1 MPAPRGAME
10 RKASVAVRREL
21 LRLLAAPAGAV
32 VIARRPAPGGDVLVV
47 RMASAHEHPA
57 RPQAG
62 PFRGLSRRLRG
73 ASADQ
78 GGVGLSAAAATR
90 SISARTMSR
99 KV

>member
-47 RMASAHEHPA
+47 RMASGTSIPPDR
-57 RPQAG
+57 RPDRFEGFPVDYEVLPPIKAG
-62 PFRGLSRRLRG
+62 W
-73 ASADQ
+73 A
-78 GGVGLSAAAATR
+78 
-90 SISARTMSR
+90 
-99 KV
+99 